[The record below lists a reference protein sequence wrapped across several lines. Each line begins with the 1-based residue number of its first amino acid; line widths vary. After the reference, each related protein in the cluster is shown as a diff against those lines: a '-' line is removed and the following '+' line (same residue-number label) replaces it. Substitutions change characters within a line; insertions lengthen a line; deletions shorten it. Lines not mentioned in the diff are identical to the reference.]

1 MSRCSN
7 PSVIRGMAFFV
18 SIPNVHRFVRDLFCF
33 LSLLH
38 IKSMCIYIYIFFFFR
53 SPLSGEAPGPTATIY
68 NTRRTMS
75 KTTRDRVKSCLR
87 GNLLTFLTV
96 IGVFGG
102 VILGVIL
109 RNSRDGPWTEREIM
123 YVSYVGDIFLQMLKS
138 LILPLIVASII
149 TAIGGLDLTL
159 SGKIGARA
167 IVYYLC
173 TTISA
178 VILGMILVSVI
189 HPGQG
194 DASKIHASGTSRNV
208 TTVDTLL
215 DLIRYV
221 IISL

>member
-1 MSRCSN
+1 M
-7 PSVIRGMAFFV
+7 
-18 SIPNVHRFVRDLFCF
+18 
-33 LSLLH
+33 
-38 IKSMCIYIYIFFFFR
+38 
-53 SPLSGEAPGPTATIY
+53 SGEAPGPTASIY

-75 KTTRDRVKSCLR
+75 KSTRDRVKSCLR

-102 VILGVIL
+102 VILGIIL

-123 YVSYVGDIFLQMLKS
+123 YVSYAGDIFLQMLKS
-138 LILPLIVASII
+138 LILPLIVASIV
-149 TAIGGLDLTL
+149 TAIGGLDLSL

-167 IVYYLC
+167 IVYYLS

-194 DASKIHASGTSRNV
+194 DASQIHTSGKSRNV

-221 IISL
+221 ISSL

>member
-1 MSRCSN
+1 
-7 PSVIRGMAFFV
+7 
-18 SIPNVHRFVRDLFCF
+18 
-33 LSLLH
+33 
-38 IKSMCIYIYIFFFFR
+38 
-53 SPLSGEAPGPTATIY
+53 
-68 NTRRTMS
+68 MS
-75 KTTRDRVKSCLR
+75 KTTRERVKSCLR

-109 RNSRDGPWTEREIM
+109 RISRDEAWTPREVM

-138 LILPLIVASII
+138 LILPLIVASIV

-167 IVYYLC
+167 IMYYLC

-178 VILGMILVSVI
+178 VILGMVLVSVI
-189 HPGQG
+189 HPGRG
-194 DASKIHASGTSRNV
+194 DASEIHTSGKSRNV

-221 IISL
+221 CYKLIHF

>member
-1 MSRCSN
+1 MHKF
-7 PSVIRGMAFFV
+7 A
-18 SIPNVHRFVRDLFCF
+18 RDLFCF
-33 LSLLH
+33 SSLDC
-38 IKSMCIYIYIFFFFR
+38 IKMKFFFCR
-53 SPLSGEAPGPTATIY
+53 NPLSGDAPDPTAPFCK
-68 NTRRTMS
+68 TRRTMA

-102 VILGVIL
+102 VVLGVIL
-109 RNSRDGPWTEREIM
+109 RNTGDGPWTQREVM

-189 HPGQG
+189 HPGEG
-194 DASKIHASGTSRNV
+194 DASTIHASGNSRNV

-221 IISL
+221 KSSL